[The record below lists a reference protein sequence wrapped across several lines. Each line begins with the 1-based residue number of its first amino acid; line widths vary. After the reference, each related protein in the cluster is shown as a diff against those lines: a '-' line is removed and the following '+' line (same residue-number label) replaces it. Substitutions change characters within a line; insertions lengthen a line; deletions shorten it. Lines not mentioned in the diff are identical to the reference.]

1 VVGLCRQASERVAQG
16 HREQQMAEWARR
28 DPRIRADLRAAELH
42 DEAVPLSPVHDAPD
56 TRF

>member
-1 VVGLCRQASERVAQG
+1 MSDKTMDSGALLAEGFAG
-16 HREQQMAEWARR
+16 HVAEWARR